1 MVRWLPAQTEDLCLN
16 TGHIGIY
23 VSSKF
28 QEAFAP
34 KIAGWLKERDQ
45 DPKKKSPRKKTTTT
59 KSSAGLKKAVQKA
72 KPIKKDTRPA
82 AKPKSP
88 RSSTV
93 NKATNG

>member
-1 MVRWLPAQTEDLCLN
+1 ICLD

-45 DPKKKSPRKKTTTT
+45 IPPKKQSPPKKTAATR
-59 KSSAGLKKAVQKA
+59 SSAGLKKTVHKA
-72 KPIKKDTRPA
+72 NPNKKNTQPV
-82 AKPKSP
+82 AKPKSS
-88 RSSTV
+88 RSRNAS
-93 NKATNG
+93 KATHG